1 MSVQVRQYFG
11 TKYSSL
17 HLLHHGHP
25 FPRAHFRPMPTSH
38 PSVRAAVRFAV
49 VLLFALSAAPRLRA
63 QDTLATRNLKPTP
76 DSQYVKLT
84 LVDGSVLVGQVRE
97 VTATTVRFASVLGES
112 VSPRS
117 AIRRVEATSSGSVH
131 DGEVWPED
139 PSRTR
144 LFFAPTGRMQHAGE
158 VYFSDA
164 YVLFPSFQGGLSDRL
179 SVGAG
184 MSVVPGLGLDEQVY
198 YITPKVGL
206 YASPNVNLAI
216 GALVAGAGA
225 ITDEGPFGLGYG
237 VATVG
242 GEDGSVTVGA
252 GFGFH
257 QSSTSQAIFMLG
269 GSKRVSSN
277 IALLTEN
284 YLYTEHET
292 SALIS
297 AGIRFMSE
305 KLAVDLAGFT
315 VSDSG
320 VPIIP
325 YVAFIYRF

>member
-1 MSVQVRQYFG
+1 MA
-11 TKYSSL
+11 
-17 HLLHHGHP
+17 HLGPMRITHP
-25 FPRAHFRPMPTSH
+25 I
-38 PSVRAAVRFAV
+38 VRAAVRAAV
-49 VLLFALSAAPRLRA
+49 VLLLLVAAAPRLRA
-63 QDTLATRNLKPTP
+63 QDTLATRNLKPTA
-76 DSQYVKLT
+76 DSQYVRLT
-84 LVDGSVLVGQVRE
+84 LVDGSVLVGRVVE
-97 VTATTVRFASVLGES
+97 VTPTTVRFASVLGES
-112 VSPRS
+112 VIARS
-117 AIRRVEATSSGSVH
+117 AIRRVELASSGSLH
-131 DGEVWPED
+131 EGEVWPED

-184 MSVVPGLGLDEQVY
+184 MSVVPGLGLDEQLY
-198 YITPKVGL
+198 YLTPKVGL
-206 YASPNVNLAI
+206 YASPRVNLAI
-216 GALVAGAGA
+216 GALVAGAGS

-242 GEDGSVTVGA
+242 GEDGSVTAGA

-257 QSSTSQAIFMLG
+257 QSSTTQAIFMLG
-269 GSKRVSSN
+269 GSKRVSRN

-284 YLYTEHET
+284 YIYTEHET

-297 AGIRFMSE
+297 AGIRFMSD

>member
-1 MSVQVRQYFG
+1 MRI
-11 TKYSSL
+11 
-17 HLLHHGHP
+17 
-25 FPRAHFRPMPTSH
+25 SH
-38 PSVRAAVRFAV
+38 PIVRAAVRASL
-49 VLLFALSAAPRLRA
+49 VLLLPLAAARPLAA
-63 QDTLATRNLKPTP
+63 QDTLATRNLKPTA
-76 DSQYVKLT
+76 DSQYVRLT

-97 VTATTVRFASVLGES
+97 VTATAVRFSSMLGES
-112 VSPRS
+112 VIPRS
-117 AIRRVEATSSGSVH
+117 VIRRVELASSGSLH
-131 DGEVWPED
+131 EGEVWPED

-164 YVLFPSFQGGLSDRL
+164 YVLFPSFHGGLSDRL

-184 MSVVPGLGLDEQVY
+184 MSVVPGLGLDEQLY

-206 YASPNVNLAI
+206 YASPKVNLAI
-216 GALVAGAGA
+216 GALVAGAGS

-242 GEDGSVTVGA
+242 GEDGSVTAGA

-257 QSSTSQAIFMLG
+257 QSSTTQAIFMLG
-269 GSKRVSSN
+269 GSKRVSRN

-284 YLYTEHET
+284 YIYTEHET
-292 SALIS
+292 TALIS
-297 AGIRFMSE
+297 AGIRFMSD

-315 VSDSG
+315 LSDSG